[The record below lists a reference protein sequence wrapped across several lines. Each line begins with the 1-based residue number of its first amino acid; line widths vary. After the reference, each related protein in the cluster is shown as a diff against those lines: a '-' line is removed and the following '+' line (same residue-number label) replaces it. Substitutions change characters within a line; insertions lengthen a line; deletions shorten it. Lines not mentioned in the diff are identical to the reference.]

1 MQLLQ
6 PEKLRQQ
13 QILSC
18 FLGLYY
24 HLIRSIVF
32 LIPIFELITFKGIT
46 VEISA
51 LTLGK

>member
-6 PEKLRQQ
+6 PEKLRRQ
-13 QILSC
+13 QILSR
-18 FLGLYY
+18 FLELCYR
-24 HLIRSIVF
+24 LIRSIGF
-32 LIPIFELITFKGIT
+32 LIPIFELTTFKGIT